1 MSSQMMEEMPGAIEL
16 LKSSHCLVP
25 NITNTVSQNLV
36 ANVELAL
43 GASPVMFNMPDEAR
57 EFISIA
63 KTAYINLGTV
73 IPIYEKTILVALQ
86 TLKERKIPWVLDP
99 VAVGFGELRTNLFK
113 RIFDEKIFPAII
125 RGNASE
131 IITLADMWH
140 IRTSAKCGK
149 ARGVD
154 TLHTT
159 QDAETSAIALSRL
172 TGGIVAMSGET
183 DFVTDGAEIYYLDGG
198 SAMMEQ
204 ITGMGC
210 SLGGAIASFLTVA
223 SPLHAALLATTI
235 YKIAG
240 KISANEAKGLG
251 DFTQIFI
258 NRINQIDKDEFF
270 AKKVFTK
277 NKLCANITLTVK

>member
-1 MSSQMMEEMPGAIEL
+1 MSSQIMEEMTEAIEL

-43 GASPVMFNMPDEAR
+43 GASPVMFNMPDEAK

-63 KTAYINLGTV
+63 KTAYINLGTI
-73 IPIYEKTILVALQ
+73 IPIYEKTIPVALQ
-86 TLKERKIPWVLDP
+86 TLKKREIPWVLDP
-99 VAVGFGELRTNLFK
+99 VAVGFGELRTKLFEEILD
-113 RIFDEKIFPAII
+113 RKIFPAVI

-140 IRTSAKCGK
+140 IRTSAKTGR

-183 DFVTDGAEIYYLDGG
+183 DLVTDGAEIYYLDGG

-210 SLGGAIASFLTVA
+210 SLGGAIASFLAVT
-223 SPLHAALLATTI
+223 SPLSATLLATTI
-235 YKIAG
+235 YKIVG
-240 KISANEAKGLG
+240 KNSANEVNGLG
-251 DFTQIFI
+251 DFTSIFI
-258 NRINQIDKDEFF
+258 NMISKTNKSEIL
-270 AKKVFTK
+270 ANKVLT
-277 NKLCANITLTVK
+277 NIKLLV